1 MTLKDFILNGNPDAC
16 DAGKFKLAK
25 SDYYDGIKAW
35 EKDQI

>member
-25 SDYYDGIKAW
+25 SDYDGIKAW